1 MPQPHSETERTISDG
16 AGQLESPESCLQG
29 RLGLCMGSM
38 AAADHPAWSLGSAVA
53 RTSLHQQ
60 WLWHWVLGHSPA
72 PATVAGEFWHTSP
85 RFSFP
90 PCFATVTSS
99 LFFSFCIAFRV
110 SLTVILKGIST
121 FFFPIRIMKTVGA
134 IVGHCST
141 SHTLC
146 LIPVPG
152 TPNHTTDAAL
162 ITSPGQAVI
171 LLGWRKDMK

>member
-1 MPQPHSETERTISDG
+1 MGQVSWRPQRVAFKADLACAWAAWLPLTILPG
-16 AGQLESPESCLQG
+16 AWAQ
-29 RLGLCMGSM
+29 RWLG
-38 AAADHPAWSLGSAVA
+38 HPC
-53 RTSLHQQ
+53 TSSGCGT
-60 WLWHWVLGHSPA
+60 WVLGHSPA

-90 PCFATVTSS
+90 PCYATVTSR
-99 LFFSFCIAFRV
+99 LFFSFCNAFRV